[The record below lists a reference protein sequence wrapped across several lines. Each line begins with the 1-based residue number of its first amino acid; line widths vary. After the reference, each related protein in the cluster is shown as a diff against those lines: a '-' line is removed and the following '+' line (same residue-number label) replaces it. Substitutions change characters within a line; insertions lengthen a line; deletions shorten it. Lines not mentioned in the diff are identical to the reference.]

1 MSKSIL
7 SSVMMIT
14 RYKRISTT
22 ACVKNPINISL
33 TSSPPCFLINT
44 FVVAHLQRRR
54 RRRRKRR
61 RNQEEPG
68 KMMTMIECATDR
80 DEI

>member
-44 FVVAHLQRRR
+44 LWYSTSA
-54 RRRRKRR
+54 
-61 RNQEEPG
+61 EEEEEEEEEEEKSGGAG
-68 KMMTMIECATDR
+68 KDDDDDR
-80 DEI
+80 VCNRS